1 MQENWNELLRIRHQK
16 MNELNRQGID
26 LFGEKYNTS
35 HYSKDIID
43 GFDDL
48 VGRQVSIAGRL
59 VSKRVHGKASF
70 ANLQDQQGQIQI
82 YLRQDQLGEKGYRL
96 FELVDIG
103 DFIGVKGNVFRTRRG
118 EVTVEVQK
126 YRLLTKALRPL
137 PEKWHGLKD
146 VDLRYRQRYLDL
158 IVNPRSR
165 QTFVL
170 RSRIIQAIRDF
181 LNKQGFLEVETPIMS
196 PVVGGAAARPFVTYH
211 NTLGIN
217 LYLRI
222 ATELHLKRLL
232 VGGLDKVYEIGRIF
246 RNEGISTI
254 HNPEFTTVELYQSYA
269 DYEDM
274 MVITENMIHQV
285 ALKVLGTSTVICQGE
300 EFDFTP
306 PWPRMTMVEAV
317 YKYTGIDFMV
327 LRNDQAARKTARD
340 LGVELEGEP
349 LWGDVLSIIFEHFCE
364 EKLRQPIFIK
374 EYPIEISP
382 LAKKTKSDPRFT
394 YRFEAFLG
402 GKEIANAFTELNDPF
417 DQRERFVQQL
427 ARREAGDEEAHM
439 MDEDFL
445 LALEHG
451 MPPAGGLGI
460 GIDRL
465 VMVLT
470 DSPSIRDVILF
481 PTMKPLSGVE
491 GDEREGRQEVETGG
505 EEAGERSRE
514 TKEEKQDKA

>member
-1 MQENWNELLRIRHQK
+1 MQENWNELLRVRYQK
-16 MNELNRQGID
+16 MIELNQQGID
-26 LFGEKYNTS
+26 PFGEKYNIS
-35 HYSKDIID
+35 HYSSNIID
-43 GFDDL
+43 GFDYLD
-48 VGRQVSIAGRL
+48 GRQVSVAGRL
-59 VSKRVHGKASF
+59 VSKRIHGKASF
-70 ANLQDQQGQIQI
+70 ANLQDQEGQIQI
-82 YLRQDQLGEKGYRL
+82 YLRQDQLGEKEYRL
-96 FELVDIG
+96 FDLVDIG

-118 EVTVEVQK
+118 EVTVEVQE
-126 YRLLTKALRPL
+126 YRLLSKALRPL

-158 IVNPRSR
+158 IVNPQSR
-165 QTFVL
+165 QTFIL

-181 LNKQGFLEVETPIMS
+181 LNEQGFLEVETPIMS
-196 PVVGGAAARPFVTYH
+196 PVVGGATARPFITYH

-274 MVITENMIHQV
+274 MSLTENMIYQI
-285 ALKVLGTSTVICQGE
+285 ALRVLGTGRVTYQGE
-300 EFDFTP
+300 EYDFTP
-306 PWPRMTMVEAV
+306 PWPRESMVEV
-317 YKYTGIDFMV
+317 VHRFTGVDFME
-327 LRNDQAARKTARD
+327 LPGDEAARRAAGD
-340 LGVELEGEP
+340 LGLELEGEP
-349 LWGDVLSIIFEHFCE
+349 SWGEVLFNLFEHFCE
-364 EKLRQPIFIK
+364 EQLRQPVFIK
-374 EYPIEISP
+374 EYPLEVSP
-382 LAKKTKSDPRFT
+382 LAKKIKSDPRFT

-417 DQRERFVQQL
+417 DQRERFNQQL

-481 PTMKPLSGVE
+481 PTMKPRDSG
-491 GDEREGRQEVETGG
+491 DDQENLE
-505 EEAGERSRE
+505 
-514 TKEEKQDKA
+514 